1 MATPLGPF
9 FWNAAMCMGSTSM
22 GSTAAPRPSRR
33 HVESL
38 LFRQQK
44 LPLLLGKLGRLT
56 QQVGQLFDLCLRPLP
71 PGTAPAPWPGSCRRR
86 QRLFRVE
93 HVVGEDVGPREHHP
107 AAEQPP
113 VRVGQGLR
121 GLHEPD
127 AAA

>member
-44 LPLLLGKLGRLT
+44 LPLLLDSLDVLPSRWDSFSTCASVHYLLEQLLRL
-56 QQVGQLFDLCLRPLP
+56 
-71 PGTAPAPWPGSCRRR
+71 
-86 QRLFRVE
+86 
-93 HVVGEDVGPREHHP
+93 
-107 AAEQPP
+107 
-113 VRVGQGLR
+113 GQGPA
-121 GLHEPD
+121 GGGSVSS
-127 AAA
+127 ASNM